1 MRISVINLQKKI
13 PIKESRIRRIVKQ
26 ILLLQNRS
34 EAELSLVFVN
44 DSAIKKLNKTYL
56 KKNHTTDVLSF
67 DFKEKN
73 QSKRLLNAEI
83 IISLETALRN
93 SNVFDV
99 LLWDEIVLYL
109 IHGILHLCG
118 YDDRAVKDKQRMDKR
133 QKYILSKIKK

>member
-1 MRISVINLQKKI
+1 M
-13 PIKESRIRRIVKQ
+13 
-26 ILLLQNRS
+26 
-34 EAELSLVFVN
+34 
-44 DSAIKKLNKTYL
+44 
-56 KKNHTTDVLSF
+56 SF